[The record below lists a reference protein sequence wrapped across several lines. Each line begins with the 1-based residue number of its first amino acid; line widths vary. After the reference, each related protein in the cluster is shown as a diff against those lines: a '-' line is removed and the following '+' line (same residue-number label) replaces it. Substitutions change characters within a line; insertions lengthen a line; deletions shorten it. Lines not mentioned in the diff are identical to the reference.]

1 MIGMS
6 EPGTTRNRFIPQFST
21 QAWVLAGV
29 VFICRLGAMVKLF
42 MAIYLKATLGLSI
55 EIIGMMLS
63 CYGAG
68 LVVGSYVAGVASDH
82 WAARQLILALILPSA
97 AMLLALPHLNDLI
110 VMTGVLAASG
120 AFDGGIRTLHQRLIL
135 DFCPTQDRDR
145 SQALSRIGINLGM
158 ACAGLIGGLL
168 SDWDIRALF
177 YVSACL
183 LAIAASVFAFNSR
196 DWKPVGT
203 IPIKSSIPDSDARR
217 SPYKNCRFLFFM
229 AGCWLVA
236 LAYEPIY
243 SMLGNYLVEYYRLM
257 PAAIG
262 WQFAING
269 LMVVMLQI
277 PITNWTS
284 AWGVRNQLLVG
295 VLLLGLGL
303 ALIPYG
309 SGVAYLSACTVL
321 WTLGELLFM
330 PAMGNHVMQMAEGR
344 RSGHYFGL
352 YSLFWS
358 AGTLLSPLLASL
370 VYGRFGGD
378 TLWLMCCGLALV
390 SMGLMT
396 IAFKA
401 RPT

>member
-1 MIGMS
+1 MS
-6 EPGTTRNRFIPQFST
+6 KPGTIRNRFTPRFTT

-42 MAIYLKATLGLSI
+42 MAIYLNISLGLSI
-55 EIIGMMLS
+55 EIIGLMLS

-68 LVVGSYVAGVASDH
+68 LVAGSYLAGVASDH
-82 WAARQLILALILPSA
+82 WAARWLILTLILSSA
-97 AMLLALPHLNDLI
+97 AMLFALPQLEDLI
-110 VMTGVLAASG
+110 AITVVLVASG

-135 DFCPTQDRDR
+135 DFCATQDRDR
-145 SQALSRIGINLGM
+145 SQALSRVGINLGM

-168 SDWDIRALF
+168 SDWDIRGLF

-183 LAIAASVFAFNSR
+183 LGIAASVFAFSSR
-196 DWKPVGT
+196 GWKPVGPT
-203 IPIKSSIPDSDARR
+203 LIKNPTPNSEAGS
-217 SPYKNCRFLFFM
+217 SPYKNSQFLFFLV
-229 AGCWLVA
+229 GCSLMA

-243 SMLGNYLVEYYRLM
+243 STLGNYLIEYYRLT

-262 WQFAING
+262 WQFALNG
-269 LMVVMLQI
+269 LLVVTLQI
-277 PITNWTS
+277 PITGWTS
-284 AWGVRNQLLVG
+284 AWGVRNQLLG
-295 VLLLGLGL
+295 GGALLGVGL

-330 PAMGNHVMQMAEGR
+330 PAMGIHVMQTAEGI

-352 YSLFWS
+352 YSLSWS
-358 AGTLLSPLLASL
+358 AGTLLSPSLASQ

-378 TLWLMCCGLALV
+378 TLWLMCCALAMAGMAL
-390 SMGLMT
+390 MG
-396 IAFKA
+396 IAFKT